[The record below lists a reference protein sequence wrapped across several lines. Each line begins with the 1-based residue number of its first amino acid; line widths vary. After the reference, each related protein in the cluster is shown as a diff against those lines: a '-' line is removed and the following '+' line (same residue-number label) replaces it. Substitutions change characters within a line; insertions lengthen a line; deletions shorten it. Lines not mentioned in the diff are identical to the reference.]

1 MIDEKKRNGNSPL
14 ENWLIETINDE
25 QLQRLLSKRKTEN
38 KMKFLIAA
46 EKMRSYTTS
55 WKLDELQIRERLES
69 KGKNISGIR

>member
-69 KGKNISGIR
+69 KSKNISGIR